1 DLPPESADAG
11 GREIAP
17 SIAAAD
23 RRNESGQQRLGIR
36 TGSCRPTSRRLL
48 AGGGPPLKPWR
59 ARAEASVRVAHARS
73 RRAVRLPGRGRPS
86 RSPRAALVRGR
97 ADADIRL
104 RARADSDVEAGRTRP
119 VRGWRR
125 GASLILRDRPWDG
138 GARRAA
144 AQMPRLHRLLPDRPR
159 ASRTTDVPP
168 RRLDRPHPG
177 ARRLHREPRRRAP
190 TPGSPRVRLHDQGG
204 GPRRPHRGCR
214 RGGRMAM
221 RTAPEPDQGWR
232 LVRAEAIEFLASEAP
247 HSVDAVVT
255 DPPYGIG
262 FGGERW
268 DSLRRADGSSSGEAF
283 EAWTRAWATA
293 CLRTLKPGGFLVAFG
308 APRTVHRLA
317 AGIEDAGFELRDQL
331 VWLYGSGIPK
341 TALVEGRSSTLK
353 PAYEPIVLARAPL
366 IG

>member
-1 DLPPESADAG
+1 
-11 GREIAP
+11 
-17 SIAAAD
+17 
-23 RRNESGQQRLGIR
+23 
-36 TGSCRPTSRRLL
+36 
-48 AGGGPPLKPWR
+48 
-59 ARAEASVRVAHARS
+59 
-73 RRAVRLPGRGRPS
+73 
-86 RSPRAALVRGR
+86 
-97 ADADIRL
+97 
-104 RARADSDVEAGRTRP
+104 
-119 VRGWRR
+119 
-125 GASLILRDRPWDG
+125 
-138 GARRAA
+138 
-144 AQMPRLHRLLPDRPR
+144 
-159 ASRTTDVPP
+159 
-168 RRLDRPHPG
+168 
-177 ARRLHREPRRRAP
+177 
-190 TPGSPRVRLHDQGG
+190 
-204 GPRRPHRGCR
+204 
-214 RGGRMAM
+214 M

-366 IG
+366 IGNHTLNEESWGTGRLGIDHARIPAPGAPRGRWPCNVALSHASRCRASGCVRTCAVSLIDRAHPRAQPCRFFYCAKPSFAEREAGCEPLAARRMRIYGRGGSRPRRNTHPTVKPVELMRWLLRLVCPPGGVVLDPFAGSGSTGIAALAEVRRFLGVEQDASYFRIARARLQHAAASAASVDAAGGWPSGDRNREGFWSPSSHPQPRERRKEP